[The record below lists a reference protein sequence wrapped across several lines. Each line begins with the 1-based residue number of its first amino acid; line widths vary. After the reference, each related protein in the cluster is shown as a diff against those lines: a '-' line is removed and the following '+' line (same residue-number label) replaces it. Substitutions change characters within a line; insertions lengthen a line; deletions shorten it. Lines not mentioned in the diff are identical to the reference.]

1 MGVGL
6 TSKTYFGKF
15 VKGRKQVV
23 VRSDMTTSPLRCRD
37 FFTPSFAWG
46 YHGGA
51 PDNLAIAIL
60 QDHFGLTGATVDA
73 RVLCLFSAFADEM
86 VSNFGS
92 DEAWSLTAGRIARW
106 VTEHEQAHPRS
117 MTLQPRST
125 ELQPELQSQS
135 TEPPVSS
142 TSQSFDTTL
151 FEEPLAAV
159 DL

>member
-6 TSKTYFGKF
+6 SSKTYFGKF

-60 QDHFGLTGATVDA
+60 EDHFGLTGAAVDA
-73 RVLCLFSAFADEM
+73 RVIRLFSAFTDEM
-86 VSNFGS
+86 VSNFGH
-92 DEAWSLTAGRIARW
+92 DDAWSLTAGRIAKW
-106 VTEHEQAHPRS
+106 VSKHERAHPRS
-117 MTLQPRST
+117 VQP
-125 ELQPELQSQS
+125 QPEGNEPQIQA

-142 TSQSFDTTL
+142 MSPSFDST
-151 FEEPLAAV
+151 FPEEQLAAV
-159 DL
+159 DF